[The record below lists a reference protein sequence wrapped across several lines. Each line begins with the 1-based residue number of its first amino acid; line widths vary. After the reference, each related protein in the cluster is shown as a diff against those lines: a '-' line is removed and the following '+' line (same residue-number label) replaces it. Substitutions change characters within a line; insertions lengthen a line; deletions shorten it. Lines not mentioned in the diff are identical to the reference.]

1 LEALFAVREPA
12 DDQERQLP
20 VPAGVLDGR
29 QTARVRRHLCHAC
42 AASCSEG
49 AALLVRGGAPLLT
62 EDGQQAAKKETAA
75 DQASDCTSITLFS
88 LTQGGTESRI
98 ASCFAA
104 GRILR
109 LCSRHAI

>member
-1 LEALFAVREPA
+1 
-12 DDQERQLP
+12 

-62 EDGQQAAKKETAA
+62 EDGQQATNKETAA
-75 DQASDCTSITLFS
+75 DQPSGCTNTTPLSP
-88 LTQGGTESRI
+88 TQGGTESRI

-109 LCSRHAI
+109 LCGQHAI